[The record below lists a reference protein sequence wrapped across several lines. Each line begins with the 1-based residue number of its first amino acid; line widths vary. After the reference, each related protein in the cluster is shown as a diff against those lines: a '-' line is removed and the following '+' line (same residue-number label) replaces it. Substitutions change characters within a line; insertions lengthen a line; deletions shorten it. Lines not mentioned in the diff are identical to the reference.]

1 MDAHDQLAI
10 LHTVILTPFL
20 IYVGMAKTDVPDEL
34 LYAVGG
40 LGAVIFLYHGFKA
53 YTKIMAGKA
62 GGAWVNYIHM
72 FVLAPLL
79 IVIGVYRKE
88 TSRKFFEMLLMT
100 GLGGFGYHLLQVLKL
115 IGGPKALMLILL

>member
-1 MDAHDQLAI
+1 MDSHGQLAM
-10 LHTVILTPFL
+10 LHTLILAPVL
-20 IYVGMAKTDVPDEL
+20 IYVGMEKTNVPDKV

-53 YTKIMAGKA
+53 YTKIMDGKA

-79 IVIGVYRKE
+79 IVIGMYRKE
-88 TSRKFFEMLLMT
+88 TSRKFFEMLLMV
-100 GLGGFGYHLLQVLKL
+100 GLGGFGYHLLNLLKMVLND
-115 IGGPKALMLILL
+115 GS